1 MMKRR
6 VLRAFWLGHLPRGE
20 CAVCAIELGGENRP
34 FLCDIRKHC
43 RQFRRGCRRRQF
55 GATLR
60 SFPTVCRI
68 GWHDRPPLSET
79 GLAFVRQAF
88 SDAGQTRWF
97 AHRRGFPLAYKPRLG
112 GIVPKARHSAN
123 AAHISPITAAM
134 PIHGSKYLM
143 RLGLFGSFCIL
154 ILILDERY

>member
-1 MMKRR
+1 M
-6 VLRAFWLGHLPRGE
+6 
-20 CAVCAIELGGENRP
+20 
-34 FLCDIRKHC
+34 
-43 RQFRRGCRRRQF
+43 
-55 GATLR
+55 
-60 SFPTVCRI
+60 I
-68 GWHDRPPLSET
+68 GPPLSET

-143 RLGLFGSFCIL
+143 RFGLFGSFCIL

>member
-1 MMKRR
+1 M
-6 VLRAFWLGHLPRGE
+6 LRAFWLGHLPRGE
-20 CAVCAIELGGENRP
+20 CTVCAIELGGENRP

-43 RQFRRGCRRRQF
+43 SQFRRGRGRGEF
-55 GATLR
+55 GATLG

-88 SDAGQTRWF
+88 SAAGQTRRF
-97 AHRRGFPLAYKPRLG
+97 AHRRGFPLAYKHRLG

-134 PIHGSKYLM
+134 PIHGSNLM
-143 RLGLFGSFCIL
+143 RFGLFGSFCIL

>member
-1 MMKRR
+1 VAAAAASLAQR
-6 VLRAFWLGHLPRGE
+6 
-20 CAVCAIELGGENRP
+20 CALSRQSAELE
-34 FLCDIRKHC
+34 
-43 RQFRRGCRRRQF
+43 
-55 GATLR
+55 
-60 SFPTVCRI
+60 
-68 GWHDRPPLSET
+68 

-143 RLGLFGSFCIL
+143 RFGLFGSFCIL